1 MKGDNLLVRVIVW
14 TVLTGFGLLLALGYY
29 ESNVDSMEYEQP
41 PFTLQLEDAS
51 LELVES
57 VDDEY
62 GERGLYLL
70 SMTITNTSNVTDTF
84 ADYLFVG
91 ELEGCSV
98 YTTQWDDREYLLD
111 HLALLPAGQTS
122 RVELLLEI
130 SSYEGPLP
138 TEGTMQL
145 SWMDWDKEEEQPL
158 GSVELSG

>member
-1 MKGDNLLVRVIVW
+1 MKGMNHLAKVVVW

-145 SWMDWDKEEEQPL
+145 SWMDIFPNMPRAGALLVSHW
-158 GSVELSG
+158 